1 MIARLIRGIE
11 RSTRAVN
18 VLSMVTI
25 ALIMVITVAGI
36 VLRVSGFPFS
46 GFTNLSESLLV
57 IAVYLGL
64 AYAQQR
70 KQHVSVELLMASLGE
85 KAREVFTAFNLIAA
99 LAICSLILYTSWDYA
114 LDAWRIRER
123 MDGAPFFPIYPPKFA
138 IALGIAFL
146 WLQLAADLLRQ
157 LFALFPRKGPV
168 HGMLGDHRGG
178 AGPGD
183 RSAPAEREPL

>member
-25 ALIMVITVAGI
+25 AVIMGMTVAGI
-36 VLRVSGFPFS
+36 VLRLSGVPFS

-57 IAVYLGL
+57 IAVYLSL
-64 AYAQQR
+64 AYAQQM
-70 KQHVSVELLMASLGE
+70 KQHVSVELLLASLGD
-85 KAREVFTAFNLIAA
+85 KAREVLSAFNLIVA

-114 LDAWRIRER
+114 LDAWKIMER

-138 IALGIAFL
+138 IALGVTFL
-146 WLQLAADLLRQ
+146 WLQLAADFLRQ
-157 LFALFPRKGPV
+157 LHVLFPREKAREVGEHRSGEGP
-168 HGMLGDHRGG
+168 
-178 AGPGD
+178 
-183 RSAPAEREPL
+183 APANREPL